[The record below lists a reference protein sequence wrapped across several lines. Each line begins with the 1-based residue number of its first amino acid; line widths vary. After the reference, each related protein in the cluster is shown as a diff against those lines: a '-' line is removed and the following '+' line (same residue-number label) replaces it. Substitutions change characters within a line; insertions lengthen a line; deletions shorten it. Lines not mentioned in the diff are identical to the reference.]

1 MYIYILY
8 MFMVYH
14 HISSKFMDLR
24 VYTHPFGQ
32 LKILTHTQ
40 HYPPALSVGKLWH
53 LQAIES

>member
-1 MYIYILY
+1 
-8 MFMVYH
+8 MVYH